1 MKGTILS
8 CGTKERNTRVSSRKR
23 GNQALRKKK
32 DKRSWKKVV
41 VILLVLLAAALAQV
55 MVNQVVAAVHQTH
68 VTVTRTVMTK
78 TVKDLIKNIKT
89 RDE

>member
-8 CGTKERNTRVSSRKR
+8 CGTNERNTRASSRKR

-32 DKRSWKKVV
+32 GKRLLKKVAA
-41 VILLVLLAAALAQV
+41 ILLVLLEAALAQV
-55 MVNQVVAAVHQTH
+55 MVNQVVVAAHRIH
-68 VTVTRTVMTK
+68 ETVTKTAMTK

-89 RDE
+89 

>member
-32 DKRSWKKVV
+32 GKRLWKKVV
-41 VILLVLLAAALAQV
+41 AILLVPLAAALAQV
-55 MVNQVVAAVHQTH
+55 MVNQVVVAVHQTH
-68 VTVTRTVMTK
+68 VTVTKTVMIK
-78 TVKDLIKNIKT
+78 TAKDLIKNIKT
-89 RDE
+89 